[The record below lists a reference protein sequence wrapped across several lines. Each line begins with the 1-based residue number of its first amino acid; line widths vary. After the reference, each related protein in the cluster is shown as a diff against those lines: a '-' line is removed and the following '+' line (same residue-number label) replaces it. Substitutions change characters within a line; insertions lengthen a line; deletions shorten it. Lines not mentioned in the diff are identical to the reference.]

1 MGNQFKIYS
10 KNVEGVLYGGKNCGK
25 QIREK
30 IRDARERIWIV
41 SPYIDEI
48 IKEVLVCVAREVD
61 VKIITNEDSITDLF
75 SEKNVYDFSLY
86 FNRMDE
92 SKVIGNQLYEKYKVS
107 ADTPFFYFIQ
117 KSEFIR
123 YFHAKIFLIDDILF
137 LGSVN
142 CTKTGFDSN
151 IELRFMTKTPSAIK
165 SVEEFIENLL
175 KNSTV
180 ITDTPKLNITMKNRW
195 KLLNKMKNTT
205 PENWEKLKEFCKDT
219 LQIDEDDEY

>member
-107 ADTPFFYFIQ
+107 ADTPFF
-117 KSEFIR
+117 
-123 YFHAKIFLIDDILF
+123 ILF
-137 LGSVN
+137 KNLSSL
-142 CTKTGFDSN
+142 D
-151 IELRFMTKTPSAIK
+151 IFMQKYS
-165 SVEEFIENLL
+165 LL
-175 KNSTV
+175 MIFFFLEV
-180 ITDTPKLNITMKNRW
+180 
-195 KLLNKMKNTT
+195 
-205 PENWEKLKEFCKDT
+205 
-219 LQIDEDDEY
+219 